1 MQLLLTRQI
10 AQDVSSWALSEEWHL
25 VSTKHFE
32 NTSSGNPV
40 LTFPIVSPRASS
52 SCPGD
57 IADSFNS
64 GETKKTSSQK
74 RHFLKLLTS

>member
-40 LTFPIVSPRASS
+40 LTIPILSPRASS

-57 IADSFNS
+57 IADCFNS
-64 GETKKTSSQK
+64 GETRKLPVKKVIS
-74 RHFLKLLTS
+74 